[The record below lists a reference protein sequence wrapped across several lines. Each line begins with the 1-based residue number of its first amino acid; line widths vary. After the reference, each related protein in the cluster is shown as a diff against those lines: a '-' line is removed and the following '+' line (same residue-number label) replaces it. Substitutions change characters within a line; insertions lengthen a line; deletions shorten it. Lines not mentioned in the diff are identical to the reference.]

1 MALLEWIIETS
12 MKIFISNRVKVELLE
27 MDLLIN
33 HKKFS
38 TLKEHLQKIQ
48 AFFRCN
54 NFLLG
59 HLHLKVRSASIAAF
73 RILLAISLWFV
84 WILSKNFSFF
94 NISRKSFSFIT
105 WNLIEYLH
113 TEDFQRP
120 TAHLNVWENILF
132 SFVYGC
138 KTKHKNIL
146 TQSKGRKLVFTLR
159 SPPQF
164 KPYLLT

>member
-1 MALLEWIIETS
+1 MALLKWIIETS
-12 MKIFISNRVKVELLE
+12 MKMFISNRVKVELVE
-27 MDLLIN
+27 MGLLIN
-33 HKKFS
+33 HKKSS

-48 AFFRCN
+48 AFFWCN

-73 RILLAISLWFV
+73 RILLAISLHFV

-94 NISRKSFSFIT
+94 NISRKSLSFIT

-113 TEDFQRP
+113 TQDFQRP
-120 TAHLNVWENILF
+120 TAHLNVWKNILF
-132 SFVYGC
+132 WFVYGC